1 MLKRLL
7 QLSNKI
13 AKFIYGMI
21 DHKYN
26 ATYGRIIAVL
36 SIRYVLSG
44 AIRLILAYE
53 FCYHYQ
59 LLQRFLQA

>member
-1 MLKRLL
+1 
-7 QLSNKI
+7 
-13 AKFIYGMI
+13 MI

-26 ATYGRIIAVL
+26 AMNTRKNNRCAFYTLCA
-36 SIRYVLSG
+36 LSG